1 MPETTS
7 PPDYAAL
14 LEQGDVEHK
23 EILTALK
30 AQWAREDAERKKAR
44 DEQLEAFAQ
53 GQRDRDAVR
62 DNLGIARPSVTQPAH
77 VQGRN
82 PGPVDPS
89 NYPGSSGSQI
99 AFTQSLPGASDETN
113 QPERPK
119 FSAPTT
125 PALPRDTVVDASG
138 NVRLTN
144 PTPAKPNDVNSV
156 ANIETKKVGSER
168 TDKKVPEA
176 PVAPEALKTQSP
188 NTKKDK

>member
-14 LEQGDVEHK
+14 LDQGDVEHD

-30 AQWAREDAERKKAR
+30 AQWAREDGERKKAR
-44 DEQLEAFAQ
+44 DEQIEAFAQ
-53 GQRDRDAVR
+53 GRRDRDAVR
-62 DNLGIARPSVTQPAH
+62 ANLGIAQPSRVGVH
-77 VQGRN
+77 GRD

-113 QPERPK
+113 QPARPK

-138 NVRLTN
+138 NARLTN
-144 PTPAKPNDVNSV
+144 PTPAQPNDVNSV

-168 TDKKVPEA
+168 TDKKAPEA